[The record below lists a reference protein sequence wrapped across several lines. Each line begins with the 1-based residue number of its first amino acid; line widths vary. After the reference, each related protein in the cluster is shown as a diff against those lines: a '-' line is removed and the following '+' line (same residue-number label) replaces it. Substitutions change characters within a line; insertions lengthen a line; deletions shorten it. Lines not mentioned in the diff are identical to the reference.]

1 MAHGPGSQG
10 GSSGYRP
17 ALPQMEKDLEIRG
30 TVSPIADACIG
41 GEFAFTHGVTAPLP
55 CNEKAQQYQFG
66 LMRAVDN
73 MVTAGFGLV
82 KASTFG
88 AQTSGVTSLP
98 NASDVWF
105 GRHRLVRE
113 ASASVA

>member
-1 MAHGPGSQG
+1 M
-10 GSSGYRP
+10 
-17 ALPQMEKDLEIRG
+17 
-30 TVSPIADACIG
+30 SPIADACIG

-55 CNEKAQQYQFG
+55 CNEKARQYEFG

-73 MVTAGFGLV
+73 IYGGLGLV

>member
-1 MAHGPGSQG
+1 
-10 GSSGYRP
+10 
-17 ALPQMEKDLEIRG
+17 
-30 TVSPIADACIG
+30 
-41 GEFAFTHGVTAPLP
+41 
-55 CNEKAQQYQFG
+55 
-66 LMRAVDN
+66 MRAVDN
-73 MVTAGFGLV
+73 IYGGLGLV